1 MKKFVQILVYI
12 VPNEG
17 VQALLPLPHC
27 NYATIHQ
34 SIHPFIH
41 QSIPTGSSRNLVQYL
56 LTRLQRLRSPSK
68 QRISLKVFLISWLLS
83 A

>member
-1 MKKFVQILVYI
+1 MKMFRLHFPSPTAIMQQSIYL
-12 VPNEG
+12 
-17 VQALLPLPHC
+17 
-27 NYATIHQ
+27 

-41 QSIPTGSSRNLVQYL
+41 QSILTGSSRNLVQYL
-56 LTRLQRLRSPSK
+56 LTRLQRLRNPSK

>member
-17 VQALLPLPHC
+17 VQASLPLTHC
-27 NYATIHQ
+27 NYARIHL
-34 SIHPFIH
+34 SIYPFIY